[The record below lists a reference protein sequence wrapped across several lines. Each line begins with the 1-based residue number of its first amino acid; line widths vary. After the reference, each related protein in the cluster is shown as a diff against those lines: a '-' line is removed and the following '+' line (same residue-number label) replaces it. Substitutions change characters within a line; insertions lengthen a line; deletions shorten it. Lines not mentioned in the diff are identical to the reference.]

1 MVFRIKNDKNI
12 TAWSDKKDWILE
24 TICQIMQ
31 IQINLDFED
40 VVIKALEAKIMPK
53 WYSWMGIH
61 SQHWRKET
69 GHKLWSYWT
78 WDTHKERS
86 ETNNAVILMNLLISI
101 KGLSGSHRIR
111 QSQGLTHSKSVSS
124 ARFKNNFSNKNIS
137 YWHVPSCFLSL
148 SVIWSDFLFQTDHK
162 YLSCVSYIPYVSFF
176 KTGTHS
182 LYQKRK
188 QCRNQHIFEEVFCGC
203 SYFRNR
209 YFMSSQIAVFFKV

>member
-1 MVFRIKNDKNI
+1 MFCVLLQGRREANSEIWNENRWLKQKARKSPFALLLTNENLLLYQEQRKEVMVFRIKNDKNI

-86 ETNNAVILMNLLISI
+86 ETTMLLS
-101 KGLSGSHRIR
+101 
-111 QSQGLTHSKSVSS
+111 
-124 ARFKNNFSNKNIS
+124 
-137 YWHVPSCFLSL
+137 
-148 SVIWSDFLFQTDHK
+148 
-162 YLSCVSYIPYVSFF
+162 
-176 KTGTHS
+176 
-182 LYQKRK
+182 
-188 QCRNQHIFEEVFCGC
+188 
-203 SYFRNR
+203 
-209 YFMSSQIAVFFKV
+209 